1 MKKSL
6 KILLATALSLSQ
18 FCAFAQ
24 QSVGFYSLPSTS
36 IKVNVDCTLES
47 FTAGKYAA
55 FAKELLGEDVRT
67 GNEITVNHISVDIN
81 AVSYYDPCETYPV
94 VLTDQSIA
102 MLNTLRNSNLIDY
115 GCPTIA
121 GQTSDTWEHLQDK
134 SACHI
139 GPIPELD
146 EEADS
151 IKKTGPVLDPTF
163 QAAKDAAERIES
175 YRKDIYRILIGDTDA
190 TYSGEAL
197 QAAVDEL
204 RAMES
209 SLLKLFRGS
218 STVIKQSRTFSFTP
232 TSDGLYPTFKIDP
245 AKGLVAADKKD
256 KNAWT
261 LKLTTER
268 KPSISEVCEEYTGK
282 NKEATPESLSWRVPA
297 VCSVSIAKGNEQIA
311 KTQVLVYQLG
321 ETFTYKFYNK

>member
-1 MKKSL
+1 MNRSV
-6 KILLATALSLSQ
+6 KILLVPALGLIQ

-24 QSVGFYSLPSTS
+24 QNVGFYSLPSTR
-36 IKVNVDCTLES
+36 IDANFECTLES
-47 FTAGKYAA
+47 FTAGRYAA

-94 VLTDQSIA
+94 VLTDQSMA
-102 MLNTLRNSNLIDY
+102 MLNTLRNSNMIDY

-121 GQTSDTWEHLQDK
+121 GQTSDTWDRLQDETP
-134 SACHI
+134 CHI
-139 GPIPELD
+139 GPVPEWD
-146 EEADS
+146 EPADS
-151 IKKTGPVLDPTF
+151 LNKTNPAHDPAF

-218 STVIKQSRTFSFTP
+218 STIIRQSRTFSFTP
-232 TSDGLYPTFKIDP
+232 TSDGLYPIFKIDP
-245 AKGLVAADKKD
+245 AKGLVAADKKE

-282 NKEATPESLSWRVPA
+282 NKEASPECLSWRVPA
-297 VCSVSIAKGNEQIA
+297 VCSVSVIKGDAQIA
-311 KTQVLVYQLG
+311 KAQVLVYQLG

>member
-6 KILLATALSLSQ
+6 GILLAAALSSQ

-24 QSVGFYSLPSTS
+24 QNVGFYSLPSTR
-36 IKVNVDCTLES
+36 IDVKFECTLES

-67 GNEITVNHISVDIN
+67 GNEITLKDISVDIN
-81 AVSYYDPCETYPV
+81 AISYYDPCETYPV
-94 VLTDQSIA
+94 ALTDQSIA
-102 MLNTLRNSNLIDY
+102 MLNNLRNNNLIDY
-115 GCPTIA
+115 GCPTVA
-121 GQTSDTWEHLQDK
+121 GETSDTWEHLQDE

-151 IKKTGPVLDPTF
+151 IRKARPVLDPTY

-197 QAAVDEL
+197 QAAVNEL
-204 RAMES
+204 RAMEN

-218 STVIKQSRTFSFTP
+218 STCIKQSREFSFTP
-232 TSDGLYPTFKIDP
+232 TSDGLYPIFKIDP
-245 AKGLVAADKKD
+245 DKGLVAANKKD
-256 KNAWT
+256 KDAWT
-261 LKLTTER
+261 LKLATER
-268 KPSISEVCEEYTGK
+268 KPSISEICEEYTGK
-282 NKEATPESLSWRVPA
+282 NKEASPESFSWRVPA
-297 VCSVSIAKGNEQIA
+297 VCSASVTKGDEQII
-311 KTQVLVYQLG
+311 KTQILVYQLG

>member
-6 KILLATALSLSQ
+6 KILLVAALSLSQ
-18 FCAFAQ
+18 VCAFAQ
-24 QSVGFYSLPSTS
+24 QSVGFYTLPSTS
-36 IKVNVDCTLES
+36 INIKVECTLES

-67 GNEITVNHISVDIN
+67 SDEITLKHIHVDVN
-81 AVSYYDPCETYPV
+81 AVSHYDPCETYPV

-102 MLNTLRNSNLIDY
+102 MLDNLRNNNLIDY

-121 GQTSDTWEHLQDK
+121 GQTSDTWEHLQDE

-151 IKKTGPVLDPTF
+151 IKKTEPVLDPTF

-197 QAAVDEL
+197 QAAVNEL

-218 STVIKQSRTFSFTP
+218 STSIKQSREFSLSP
-232 TSDGLYPTFKIDP
+232 TSDGLYPVFKIDP
-245 AKGLVAADKKD
+245 THGLVAADKKD

-268 KPSISEVCEEYTGK
+268 KPSISEICEEYTGK
-282 NKEATPESLSWRVPA
+282 NKEASPESFSWRVPA
-297 VCSVSIAKGNEQIA
+297 VCSVSVTKGNEQIA
-311 KTQVLVYQLG
+311 KTQILVYQLG

>member
-6 KILLATALSLSQ
+6 KILLAAALSLSQ

-24 QSVGFYSLPSTS
+24 QSVGFYTIPSTS

-67 GNEITVNHISVDIN
+67 SDEITLKHIHVDVN
-81 AVSYYDPCETYPV
+81 AVSHYDPCETYPI

-102 MLNTLRNSNLIDY
+102 MLNYLRNNNLIDY
-115 GCPTIA
+115 GCPTVVGETA
-121 GQTSDTWEHLQDK
+121 DTWEHLQDE

-139 GPIPELD
+139 GPVPELD

-151 IKKTGPVLDPTF
+151 IRKAKPVLDPTY

-175 YRKDIYRILIGDTDA
+175 YRRDIYRILIGDTDA

-197 QAAVDEL
+197 QAAVNEL
-204 RAMES
+204 RAMEN

-218 STVIKQSRTFSFTP
+218 STTIRQNRTFSFAP
-232 TSDGLYPTFKIDP
+232 TSDGLYPIFKIDSK
-245 AKGLVAADKKD
+245 KGLVTADKKD
-256 KNAWT
+256 KNAWA
-261 LKLTTER
+261 LRLVTER

-282 NKEATPESLSWRVPA
+282 NKEASPESFSWRVPA
-297 VCSVSIAKGNEQIA
+297 VCSASITKGDEQIV
-311 KTQVLVYQLG
+311 KTQILVYQLG